1 MQNRSKEPEAEG
13 EGEEEGIRAGM
24 GGARKGRGTGG
35 GLIPAEISPRLS
47 WGAEV
52 QVGECWKLRIQ
63 FPGARW
69 GSQSCLPLLPR
80 ESGKCLAFPALRQRQ
95 LRSCPPQDR
104 DADLWRAG
112 RSWVPVAEPF
122 GWAAIWEPGPGSG
135 ASTHFPLGPWPSTP
149 RSRAPSRAWA
159 TRPQVRAA
167 PSRPDPRPRAVGA
180 LGPTP
185 PDSPS
190 SPEAA
195 FCLHHSASPSLFF
208 LSRLRK
214 TFIRVP

>member
-1 MQNRSKEPEAEG
+1 MEIEDSIPRSPLGLTVLPAPPAPGVWEMLSLPCAQAETT
-13 EGEEEGIRAGM
+13 EV
-24 GGARKGRGTGG
+24 
-35 GLIPAEISPRLS
+35 LS
-47 WGAEV
+47 
-52 QVGECWKLRIQ
+52 
-63 FPGARW
+63 
-69 GSQSCLPLLPR
+69 S
-80 ESGKCLAFPALRQRQ
+80 
-95 LRSCPPQDR
+95 QDR
-104 DADLWRAG
+104 NADLWRAG

-122 GWAAIWEPGPGSG
+122 GWVAIWEPGPGSG
-135 ASTHFPLGPWPSTP
+135 ASTHFPLRPRPPTP

-167 PSRPDPRPRAVGA
+167 PSRPDPAAAGCRRPG
-180 LGPTP
+180 

-190 SPEAA
+190 SPEPA